1 MINGG
6 RWAIAGFY
14 AVGGSIYILVGLAI
28 LLGYGGRLL
37 GNVETSLGEDADLAM
52 KAAGI
57 ILALVGTFLV
67 LTGWGIY
74 RWRRWAR
81 WVVIA
86 ISTFNL
92 GVLVFAAYR
101 GASPPVNYLLVGVL
115 GLGFICWAFNP
126 NVVRAFAIGGS
137 AR

>member
-6 RWAIAGFY
+6 RWAITGFY
-14 AVGGSIYILVGLAI
+14 ALGGIVYTLVGLAM
-28 LLGYGGRLL
+28 LWGH
-37 GNVETSLGEDADLAM
+37 GNRFFEAAKAAAGEDSDLVTRV
-52 KAAGI
+52 AGI
-57 ILALVGTFLV
+57 FVALVGAFLV

-92 GVLVFAAYR
+92 GVLAYAAYR
-101 GASPPVNYLLVGVL
+101 GASPPMNYILVGAM
-115 GLGFICWAFNP
+115 GLGFLYWAFNP
-126 NVVRAFAIGGS
+126 SVERAFASGGLTQ
-137 AR
+137 